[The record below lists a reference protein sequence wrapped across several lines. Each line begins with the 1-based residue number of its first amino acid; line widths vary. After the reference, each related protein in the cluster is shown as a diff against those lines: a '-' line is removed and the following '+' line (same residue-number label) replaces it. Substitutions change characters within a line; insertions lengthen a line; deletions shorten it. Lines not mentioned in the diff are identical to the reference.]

1 MPGANDAGN
10 DTLDRPTSDTV
21 KATNGLVTVI
31 DTWTRGAAPDGTA
44 YTGDGVNTNE
54 LVVLALP
61 VVLLAEEAKDD
72 VTVPLSTAELASV
85 VIGTLPVAV
94 DSNPN
99 R

>member
-31 DTWTRGAAPDGTA
+31 DTWTRGAAPNGTA

-54 LVVLALP
+54 VP
-61 VVLLAEEAKDD
+61 VAPAWLDEAKDD
-72 VTVPLSTAELASV
+72 ITVPLSTAKLESG

>member
-21 KATNGLVTVI
+21 KVTNGLVTVI
-31 DTWTRGAAPDGTA
+31 DTWTRGAAPGGTA

-54 LVVLALP
+54 TPDAALAP
-61 VVLLAEEAKDD
+61 ALLAGAKVDD